1 MLHIHKQQAIF
12 NGFSPRPELRGDT
25 VKKVLEFV
33 KRILSNRYTL
43 LGIRLVLG
51 IILILA
57 AVGKIPE
64 QARFVDV
71 VTQYGLLPWSLAQA
85 YGNILPWL
93 ELALGICL
101 VSGFLIRLA
110 AGTSILMVI
119 SFIIANGTSVYSHNI
134 MECGCFGLLY
144 EGTGYLTFVKT
155 SDALVIDIIMVLM
168 ALTLLLFGGGR
179 WSLDSYVWP
188 KLKSR
193 MNKRETPV

>member
-1 MLHIHKQQAIF
+1 VNSQLD
-12 NGFSPRPELRGDT
+12 SPAVARNWELYGGI
-25 VKKVLEFV
+25 VLKKVSGFL

-51 IILILA
+51 TTLILA

-93 ELALGICL
+93 ELTLGVCL
-101 VSGFLIRLA
+101 VSGFLVRLT
-110 AGTSILMVI
+110 AGASILMVI
-119 SFIIANGTSVYSHNI
+119 SFIVANGTAVYSHNI
-134 MECGCFGLLY
+134 MECGCFGVLY
-144 EGTGYLTFVKT
+144 EGTGYLTFIKT
-155 SDALVIDIIMVLM
+155 SDALVIDVVMVLM

-179 WSLDSYVWP
+179 WGLDSLIWP

-193 MNKRETPV
+193 MPKREFPV